1 MSHSFYL
8 WMQRYEI
15 LGQSGRVMTCTQ
27 INKEQL
33 AFENI
38 SHIGFYLSIR

>member
-1 MSHSFYL
+1 MSHSFDL

-15 LGQSGRVMTCTQ
+15 LDQARRVMACTQ

-38 SHIGFYLSIR
+38 IYIGLYLSIC